1 MRRRG
6 RRTSW
11 PRLYAFP
18 RPMSLRPP
26 RRHRLQLHPR
36 EGENMANITHLGRV
50 LVPVSDQDEAI
61 AWYSDKLGFSL
72 SADTAFG
79 EGDRWVEVAPPA
91 GGATVALVPAR
102 DEYPAGRMTGIAL
115 DSSDPRADHA
125 DFQAKGLDVDAE
137 IMGGDGVVP
146 LLFFLR
152 DLDGNHLMVVEAQ
165 PQ

>member
-1 MRRRG
+1 
-6 RRTSW
+6 
-11 PRLYAFP
+11 
-18 RPMSLRPP
+18 
-26 RRHRLQLHPR
+26 
-36 EGENMANITHLGRV
+36 MANITHLGRV

-72 SADTAFG
+72 SADIAFG
-79 EGDRWVEVAPPA
+79 EDDRWVEVAPPA

-102 DEYPAGRMTGIAL
+102 DEYPAGRMTGIAF

-125 DFQAKGLDVDAE
+125 EFQANGLDVDAE